1 MDKTNELLKQIGF
14 WAATSLIVGSIIGSG
29 VFMKPATMASQ
40 LGSPIWLTVVWIT
53 AGIFTLFGALI
64 FAELGAMWP
73 ETGGIYTYFRRMFG
87 EFFSFLYGWSA
98 FAVINTA
105 AVAAISF
112 VCAQYADFFLH
123 MPRFDTGTEFGYAWH
138 IPFIGTL
145 YPLQNIGVKSIA
157 VAITLGLSA
166 LNYRSVKAGNSFQVI
181 STGLK
186 LAVIGLLIFGILFS
200 GKGNVQNFFY
210 AENPKQG
217 IDLLSGFIVAMTGAF
232 LAYDG
237 WINITFVAGEIQR
250 PQKNIPRSLVVGV
263 STCIITYVLVNL
275 AYLYALPVEKMAG
288 SSLIASDAISIVLGK
303 TSGAI
308 VAAMIVICTL
318 GAVNGNLMASCRVT
332 YAMGRDKV
340 FWAAAGKTHKKY
352 FTPANALWL
361 HAVWTCLFI
370 VTGSFDMLADMFVF
384 ITWIAYL
391 FGAIGIFILRKRLP
405 NEIRPYKI
413 WGYPVVPVLFIGF
426 SAFYLIITV
435 WNDISNYLNDRQP
448 VINSVLGL
456 AITAIGLPLYFFFRK
471 KNEKSN

>member
-1 MDKTNELLKQIGF
+1 MVKTNELLKQIGF
-14 WAATSLIVGSIIGSG
+14 WSATALVVGSIIGSG
-29 VFMKPATMASQ
+29 VFMKPSTMASQ
-40 LGSPIWLTVVWIT
+40 LGSPVWLMVVWIV

-87 EFFSFLYGWSA
+87 EFFSFLYGWAA

-105 AVAAISF
+105 AVAAIAF
-112 VCAQYADFFLH
+112 VCAQYADYFLH
-123 MPRFDTGTEFGYAWH
+123 IPRFDEAVELRYAFH

-145 YPLQNIGVKSIA
+145 YPLQNIGVKAIA
-157 VAITLGLSA
+157 IAITLGLSG
-166 LNYRSVKAGNSFQVI
+166 LNYRSVKAGSSFQLI
-181 STGLK
+181 STILK
-186 LAVIGLLIFGILFS
+186 LAVIGLLIVGVLFS
-200 GKGNVQNFFY
+200 GKGSVQNFFY

-217 IDLLSGFIVAMTGAF
+217 IDLLSGFIVALTGAF

-237 WINITFVAGEIQR
+237 WINITFVAGEINR
-250 PQKNIPRSLVVGV
+250 PQKNIPRSLVAGV
-263 STCIITYVLVNL
+263 FTCIITYVLVNL

-288 SSLIASDAISIVLGK
+288 SSLIASDAISIVLGS
-303 TSGAI
+303 TSGGI

-340 FWAAAGKTHKKY
+340 FWPAAGKTHKRY
-352 FTPANALWL
+352 LTPANAIWL

-370 VTGSFDMLADMFVF
+370 ISGSFDMLADMFVF

-391 FGAIGIFILRKRLP
+391 FGAIGIFILRKKIP
-405 NEIRPYKI
+405 HEKRPYRI
-413 WGYPVVPVLFIGF
+413 WGYPIVPILFIIF
-426 SAFYLIITV
+426 SAFYLIVTV
-435 WNDISNYLNDRQP
+435 WNDISNYIHDRQP

-456 AITAIGLPLYFFFRK
+456 VITAIGLPLYFYFRK
-471 KNEKSN
+471 KNKAD